1 MDVGRWS
8 WAATHFC
15 RVAATE
21 FSRGFEPTDR
31 GATQSSPSR
40 QRRMNAVRRGFVRV
54 ESTQGV
60 FPVAIPFTS
69 QGLYSTVADAT
80 GGFQPGGVV
89 GWSRDDSSVAMRR

>member
-31 GATQSSPSR
+31 G
-40 QRRMNAVRRGFVRV
+40 
-54 ESTQGV
+54 
-60 FPVAIPFTS
+60 FTH
-69 QGLYSTVADAT
+69 D
-80 GGFQPGGVV
+80 GFQPTEFLPRQRQLNLAV
-89 GWSRDDSSVAMRR
+89 GLNPRIAVPPNRPRRVSDG